1 MAESSNNLPLVDYE
15 DFSGKFGNFS
25 KDEIVTCSLYPKD
38 EFKVKK
44 VTILQTDFNNY
55 TFVYVLISVKDVH
68 NIVYIPSSLVSKKG

>member
-1 MAESSNNLPLVDYE
+1 MAIENNSLVADD
-15 DFSGKFGNFS
+15 DFSGRLGNFS

-55 TFVYVLISVKDVH
+55 TFVYVLISVKDVN

>member
-1 MAESSNNLPLVDYE
+1 MTDLE
-15 DFSGKFGNFS
+15 DFSGKFGNLS

-55 TFVYVLISVKDVH
+55 TFVYVLISVKDVN
-68 NIVYIPSSLVSKKG
+68 NIVYIPSSLVSKNG